1 MKVWKRIHKDGI
13 IKTLLIGQGDTEL
26 YRIIVHEPRGEYRIR
41 EDTQLS
47 NLISAKLIADELVQ
61 RHYPHSCVDGEC
73 SAWENP

>member
-1 MKVWKRIHKDGI
+1 VKVWKRIHKDGI